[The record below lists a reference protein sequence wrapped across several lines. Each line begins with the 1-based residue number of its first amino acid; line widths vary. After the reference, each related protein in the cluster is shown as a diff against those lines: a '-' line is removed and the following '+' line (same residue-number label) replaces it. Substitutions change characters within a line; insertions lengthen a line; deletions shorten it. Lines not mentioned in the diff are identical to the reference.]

1 MINTKEISLI
11 KNILNKGG
19 VIAIPTDTV
28 WGLACLPDKIEAV
41 KKIYELKG
49 RDEKKPLILMS
60 SDVDFLI
67 PYIYKFD
74 SYTENICNKYFP
86 GPLTVVTQKSDL
98 TESFVTA
105 GNDTVGIRVPDHQIF
120 SEIAQKCTSNGV
132 LATTSANLSNFPVAK
147 NKQEIA
153 NYFGAKIDY
162 IVDDFGFSPKGK
174 ESTVVKV
181 QDSQLIVLRQGSIII
196 IEKD

>member
-1 MINTKEISLI
+1 MINTKEINLI

-60 SDVDFLI
+60 SKISFLI

-74 SYTENICNKYFP
+74 SYLETICTKYFP
-86 GPLTVVTQKSDL
+86 GQLTIVTQKSDL
-98 TESFVTA
+98 TESFITA
-105 GNDTVGIRVPDHQIF
+105 GNNTVGIRVPDHQIF
-120 SEIAQKCTSNGV
+120 SEIAKKCTSNGV
-132 LATTSANLSNFPVAK
+132 LATTSANLSNLPAAR
-147 NKQEIA
+147 NKQEIV

-162 IVDDFGFSPKGK
+162 IVDDFDLNTKGK
-174 ESTVVKV
+174 ESTVVKIENK
-181 QDSQLIVLRQGSIII
+181 QLIVLRQGSIII
-196 IEKD
+196 DKD